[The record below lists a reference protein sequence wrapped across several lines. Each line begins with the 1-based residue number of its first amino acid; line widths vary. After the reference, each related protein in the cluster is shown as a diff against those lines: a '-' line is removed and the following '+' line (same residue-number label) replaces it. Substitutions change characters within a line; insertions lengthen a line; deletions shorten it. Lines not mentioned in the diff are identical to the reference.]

1 MIRRPPRATRS
12 DPLFPYTTLVR
23 SIVASRPAP
32 CVARPTSGA
41 AVDQA
46 NCRGTWFPVA
56 PAHGSFMVTGMT
68 GAPLDLYNSFTRR
81 VDRFAPIDA
90 ADIRVYSC
98 GPTVYNYAPIGNL
111 RAHVFTHKIRPVLNW
126 TAAGSL
132 RKRVGL

>member
-56 PAHGSFMVTGMT
+56 PAHGSFMATGMT

-81 VDRFAPIDA
+81 VDRFAPIA
-90 ADIRVYSC
+90 AAHIREIGRASC
-98 GPTVYNYAPIGNL
+98 VARGVAN
-111 RAHVFTHKIRPVLNW
+111 VLNPVG
-126 TAAGSL
+126 ALSL
-132 RKRVGL
+132 KKNTEK

>member
-1 MIRRPPRATRS
+1 MIRRPPRSTRT
-12 DPLFPYTTLVR
+12 DTLFPYTTLFR
-23 SIVASRPAP
+23 S
-32 CVARPTSGA
+32 

-56 PAHGSFMVTGMT
+56 PAHGSFMATGMT

-98 GPTVYNYAPIGNL
+98 GPTVYNYAHIGNM
-111 RAHVFTHKIRPVLNW
+111 RAYVFTDPLSRVL
-126 TAAGSL
+126 T
-132 RKRVGL
+132 